1 MNKNDDWRASSV
13 FVKVEPSAATD
24 ATDAPAPVKLV
35 AAAPTPKKQALLV
48 DLHEAAEILGIP
60 FTAVRRL
67 IAEDQ
72 IPATRAGRGGK
83 FMIARTAI
91 VKYAERIR

>member
-1 MNKNDDWRASSV
+1 MKKNDDWRTTSAFVRSDTSVAS
-13 FVKVEPSAATD
+13 EPAKPAATS
-24 ATDAPAPVKLV
+24 APAPAQHKRQ
-35 AAAPTPKKQALLV
+35 TLLV
-48 DLHEAAEILGIP
+48 DLHEAAAILGIP

-83 FMIARTAI
+83 FMIARTALA
-91 VKYAERIR
+91 KYAERLK

>member
-1 MNKNDDWRASSV
+1 M
-13 FVKVEPSAATD
+13 TG
-24 ATDAPAPVKLV
+24 APHPYSFNLKLPLLLLPRV
-35 AAAPTPKKQALLV
+35 PKRRLRLRLLPRLLPKSKHFV
-48 DLHEAAEILGIP
+48 DLHEAAAILGIP

-91 VKYAERIR
+91 AKYAERIK